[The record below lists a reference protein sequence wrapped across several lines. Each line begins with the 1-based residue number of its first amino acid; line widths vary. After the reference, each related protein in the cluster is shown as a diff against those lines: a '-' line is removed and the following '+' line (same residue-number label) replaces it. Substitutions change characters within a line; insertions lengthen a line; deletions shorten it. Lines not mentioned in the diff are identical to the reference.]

1 MSGAVFEVEGLRLR
15 RGGLLLLDGGAL
27 RLGRGERVALL
38 GPNGA
43 GKSSLLRALVGLDRA
58 EAGTIRAFGAPMR
71 GEADFREARRR
82 VGVLLQDPDD
92 QLFCPTV
99 IEDVAF
105 GPLNLGMTEAEA
117 FARAQDTL
125 ARLALDHLAERVTH
139 RLSGGEK
146 RLAALAG
153 VLAMRPDALLLDEP
167 TNALDEENH
176 ARMLDLLDGLDAA
189 MLIVSH
195 DPRALAR
202 LPRRAVRLRDGA
214 LEEVAS
220 PLGEISGRVAAA

>member
-1 MSGAVFEVEGLRLR
+1 MRAAVYQVEGLRLR
-15 RGGLLLLDGGAL
+15 RGDRLLLDGARL
-27 RLGRGERVALL
+27 RLEPGERVALL

-43 GKSSLLRALVGLDRA
+43 GKSTLLRALVGLEPA
-58 EAGTIRAFGAPMR
+58 ESGEIRAFGEAVR
-71 GEADFREARRR
+71 SEADFRAVRRR
-82 VGVLLQDPDD
+82 VGDLLQDPDD

-105 GPLNLGMTEAEA
+105 GPLNLGLTEADA
-117 FARAQDTL
+117 FARARDTL
-125 ARLALDHLAERVTH
+125 DRLALGHLAGRITH
-139 RLSGGEK
+139 KLSGGEK

-176 ARMLDLLDGLDAA
+176 ARMLDLLGSLDAA

-202 LPRRAVRLRDGA
+202 LPRRALTLRDGLLRDA
-214 LEEVAS
+214 TAAETGAE
-220 PLGEISGRVAAA
+220 GRIAAA